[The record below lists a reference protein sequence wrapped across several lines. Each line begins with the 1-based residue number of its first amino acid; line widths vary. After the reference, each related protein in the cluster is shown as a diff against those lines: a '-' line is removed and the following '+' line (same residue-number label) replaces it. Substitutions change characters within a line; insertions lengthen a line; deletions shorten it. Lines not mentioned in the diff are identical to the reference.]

1 MDDGGFFYSH
11 GVSTEDMTVWGSRYV
26 GTDFWTA
33 CVLERRLAFE
43 GSVFRDSDLSTR
55 RKLLASDYD
64 REHLTRMG
72 MALRRAPRKRWAKA
86 DASA

>member
-33 CVLERRLAFE
+33 RLQERRLAFE
-43 GSVFRDSDLSTR
+43 GSVFRDSALSTR
-55 RKLLASDYD
+55 RELLASDYD

-72 MALRRAPRKRWAKA
+72 IAPRRAPHKRWTKA